1 MKYYSEKRDFIR
13 MRVETEITLEC
24 DGINYDAVCIDLS
37 STGMQIETSGSVP
50 LSEGQSIRVLIPSAH
65 SKLSS
70 LQAETII
77 RRLETLDDG
86 RQALGLEIT
95 SMQ

>member
-13 MRVETEITLEC
+13 MHVETAITFEC
-24 DGINYDAVCIDLS
+24 GGTHYDAVCMDLS

-50 LSEGQSIRVLIPSAH
+50 LSEGQSIRVLIPSTH

-70 LQAETII
+70 LQADAVI
-77 RRLETLDDG
+77 RRLDTLDNG

>member
-13 MRVETEITLEC
+13 MRVETDITFEC
-24 DGINYDAVCIDLS
+24 NGTRYDAVCIDLS
-37 STGMQIETSGSVP
+37 STGMQIETSGSAP
-50 LSEGQSIRVLIPSAH
+50 LSEGQSIRVLIPSTH
-65 SKLSS
+65 SKLNS
-70 LQAETII
+70 LQAEAVI
-77 RRLETLDDG
+77 RRLDTLDDG

>member
-13 MRVETEITLEC
+13 MRVETAITFEC
-24 DGINYDAVCIDLS
+24 DGTRYDAVCIDLS
-37 STGMQIETSGSVP
+37 STGMHIETSGSVP
-50 LSEGQSIRVLIPSAH
+50 LSEGQAIRMLIPSAH
-65 SKLSS
+65 SKLNS
-70 LQAETII
+70 LLAEAVI
-77 RRLETLDDG
+77 RRLDTLDNG